1 MSELKRRATVLL
13 FGGLLVAAI
22 PLSVLAQD
30 GVVVE
35 GRVFESG
42 LELGIQNAIVELE
55 GHGAVLTVPG
65 GSFRFEDVE
74 PGGYTL
80 RVDAFGYA
88 SNSQFLSVDA
98 DTNVA
103 VALDIAPLLLDS
115 LVVEPRRIDI
125 DGRVRDPGRDLS
137 LVNAEI
143 LTNQVPGTLTNSWG
157 RFDLDD
163 VFEGIPLR
171 VLVHAFGYLPVDTIL
186 LPNEDESYLFELEA
200 DTTVE
205 RRIEAQVGRL
215 VERAAGRR
223 AATMRPMD
231 RERLLRW
238 AGRTDLLGVLQF
250 EYRGRMGRV
259 ACTVVDEEQILG
271 LPLWTLLPE
280 ELERIEFLFRGRM
293 LRIYTREFMAE
304 MIVRDIE
311 LREPRYYGLSGS
323 PICK

>member
-1 MSELKRRATVLL
+1 MRRPATVLL
-13 FGGLLVAAI
+13 FGGLLVAAL
-22 PLSVLAQD
+22 PLPVLAQD

-35 GRVFESG
+35 GRVFQSG
-42 LELGIQNAIVELE
+42 LELGIQNAIVELQ
-55 GHGAVLTVPG
+55 GHGAVLSSDG
-65 GSFRFEDVE
+65 GTFRFENVE

-88 SNSQFLSVDA
+88 SNSQFLAVDG
-98 DTNVA
+98 DTTVD
-103 VALDIAPLLLDS
+103 VALDVAPLLLDS

-163 VFEGIPLR
+163 VFEEVPLR

-186 LPNEDESYLFELEA
+186 LPAEDESYLFELEA
-200 DTTVE
+200 DTAVE
-205 RRIEAQVGRL
+205 RRIEVQVGRL

-223 AATMRPMD
+223 ATMRPMD

-238 AGRTDLLGVLQF
+238 AGRTDLLGVLEF
-250 EYRGRMGRV
+250 EYSRRLGRV
-259 ACTVVDEEQILG
+259 VCTVVDEEQILG
-271 LPLWTLLPE
+271 LPIWTLLPE

-293 LRIYTREFMAE
+293 LRIYTREFLAE
-304 MIVRDIE
+304 MIARDIE